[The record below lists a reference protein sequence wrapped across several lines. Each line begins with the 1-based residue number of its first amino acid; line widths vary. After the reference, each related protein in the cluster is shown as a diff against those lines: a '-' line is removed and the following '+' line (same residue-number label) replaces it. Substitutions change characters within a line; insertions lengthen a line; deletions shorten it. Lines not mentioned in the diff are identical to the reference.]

1 MPGNNE
7 NPTTKFKV
15 DISELKAGIQE
26 SNRLIK
32 LANSEF
38 KAAASGMD
46 NWADSTEGLEAK
58 IKQLTT
64 VQAEEEKKLAN
75 LQEQYRK
82 TAEAEGEN
90 SKGAQELAIKINNQQ
105 AAVNKVSSELSGY
118 SDRLELVKRA
128 QANAERS
135 GNSLEDEL
143 RALEDAVDDAGNA
156 AEDSG
161 DGFTI
166 LKGTL
171 ADLASSAIQGAISA
185 IGNLVGSLM
194 ELPEATKEFRTV
206 FGAVMQSAEDS
217 AIGTDGA
224 KKAFEEF
231 YKVANDEGQAAEAT
245 SHLSGLVSS
254 QEELQGA
261 LDGVIGAWV
270 EFGDSIAIEGLSE
283 AANETAKTGKVTGQF
298 ADALNWAN
306 ASASEYEAAL
316 SGNKNALAA
325 FKSATADGMTA
336 EDAFNEALA
345 ACSTEQERQ
354 QLVIATL
361 NGLYG
366 ENAKA
371 YAESNSSILDANA
384 ANLAL
389 IQSQSEMATAMEPLT
404 AAWTNFKAQA
414 LDALTPVITAIA
426 DKLKEVITY
435 FQENETAATI
445 LKATLIGLATALGIV
460 ATAFLISNII
470 SAVQKAMALLNLT
483 MLANPFVLVAALI
496 AGLVAAFIY
505 LWNTSEEFRNFFINL
520 WDNIKTAAGNG
531 IDAVVT
537 FFSELPGRIK
547 EWLDTAITK
556 AAEFATNLK
565 NKAVDAGSNFL
576 DSIINFITQL
586 PGKIWS
592 LFLKAV
598 QKVVDLRTQ
607 LITKGK
613 EAAKGLWDSIVNKI
627 KELPGEIKSIGGDIV
642 EGLWNGIND
651 KVEWITDKVKSFG
664 DAVMNA
670 LKDFFGIESPSKV
683 MRDEVGK
690 FLAQGIGVG
699 FDKEMPATIRNMKS
713 SLAGVVSV
721 PKASLQAEGVAG
733 GGTTYNFY
741 QTNNS
746 PKALSRLE
754 IYRQTRNQF
763 RQLQEV

>member
-105 AAVNKVSSELSGY
+105 AAVNKVSSELSVY

-206 FGAVMQSAEDS
+206 FGAAMQSAEDS

-414 LDALTPVITAIA
+414 LEAITPLIAAISE
-426 DKLKEVITY
+426 KLQDVVTY

-470 SAVQKAMALLNLT
+470 SAVQKAMSLLNLT
-483 MLANPFVLVAALI
+483 MLANPFVLVVALI

-565 NKAVDAGSNFL
+565 NKAVEAGSNFL

-592 LFLKAV
+592 LFLQAV
-598 QKVVDLRTQ
+598 QKVVDLKTQ

-713 SLAGVVSV
+713 SLAGAVSV

>member
-105 AAVNKVSSELSGY
+105 AAVNKVSSELSVY

-206 FGAVMQSAEDS
+206 FGAAMQSAEDS

-254 QEELQGA
+254 QKELQGA

-592 LFLKAV
+592 LFLQAV
-598 QKVVDLRTQ
+598 QKVVDLKTQ

-699 FDKEMPATIRNMKS
+699 FEKEMPATIRNMKS
-713 SLAGVVSV
+713 SLAGAVSV

>member
-206 FGAVMQSAEDS
+206 FGAAMQSAEDS

-354 QLVIATL
+354 QLVISTL

-414 LDALTPVITAIA
+414 LDALTPVITAIT

-483 MLANPFVLVAALI
+483 MLANPFVLVVALI

-531 IDAVVT
+531 IDAIVT

-598 QKVVDLRTQ
+598 QKVVDLKTQ

-613 EAAKGLWDSIVNKI
+613 EAAKGLLDSIVNKI

-699 FDKEMPATIRNMKS
+699 FEKEMPATIRNMKS
-713 SLAGVVSV
+713 SLAGAVSV

>member
-46 NWADSTEGLEAK
+46 DWANSTDGLEAK

-118 SDRLELVKRA
+118 EDRLDLVKRA

-143 RALEDAVDDAGNA
+143 RALEDAANDAGDAADDAADG
-156 AEDSG
+156 
-161 DGFTI
+161 GFTI

-185 IGNLVGSLM
+185 VGDLVGALM
-194 ELPEATKEFRTV
+194 GLPEATKEFRTV
-206 FGAVMQSAEDS
+206 YGAAMQSAEDS
-217 AIGTDGA
+217 AVGAEGA

-231 YKVANDEGQAAEAT
+231 YKVAADEGQAAEAT

-270 EFGDSIAIEGLSE
+270 EYGDSIAIEGLAE
-283 AANETAKTGKVTGQF
+283 AANETAKTGQLTGQM
-298 ADALNWAN
+298 ADAINWAGE
-306 ASASEYEAAL
+306 SEDEFQAAL
-316 SGNKNALAA
+316 DK
-325 FKSATADGMTA
+325 
-336 EDAFNEALA
+336 
-345 ACSTEQERQ
+345 CSTEQERQ
-354 QLVIATL
+354 QLVVDTL
-361 NGLYG
+361 NRLYG
-366 ENAKA
+366 DNAKA

-414 LDALTPVITAIA
+414 LELITPLITALA
-426 DKLKEVITY
+426 GKLQEFVTY
-435 FQENETAATI
+435 LQSGTTGANA
-445 LKATLIGLATALGIV
+445 LKAVLIGLATALGIV
-460 ATAFLISNII
+460 AAAFAISNII

-483 MLANPFVLVAALI
+483 MLANPYVLIAAAV

-505 LWNTSEEFRNFFINL
+505 LWNTSDGFRQFFIDL
-520 WDNIKTAAGNG
+520 WETIKSAAGNA
-531 IDAVVT
+531 IDAIVT
-537 FFSELPGRIK
+537 YFSELPGRVG
-547 EWLDTAITK
+547 EWWNKTTAK
-556 AAEFATNLK
+556 AGEFATNLK
-565 NKAVDAGSNFL
+565 NKAVEAGSNFL
-576 DSIINFITQL
+576 SSIIDFVTQL

-592 LFLKAV
+592 LFLQAV
-598 QKVVDLRTQ
+598 QKVVDLKAQ
-607 LITKGK
+607 LTAKGK
-613 EAAKGLWDSIVNKI
+613 EAAQGLWDAIVNKI
-627 KELPGEIKSIGGDIV
+627 KELPETIRGIGSDIV
-642 EGLWNGIND
+642 KGLWNGIND
-651 KVEWITDKVKSFG
+651 MASWISGKIQGFG
-664 DAVMNA
+664 DSV
-670 LKDFFGIESPSKV
+670 LGGIKDFFGIESPSKV
-683 MRDEVGK
+683 MRDQVGK
-690 FLAQGIGVG
+690 FLAEGIGVG
-699 FDKEMPATIRNMKS
+699 FDKEMPATIKSMKT
-713 SLAGVVSV
+713 SLADAVSLPQTSLEAAGVTGS
-721 PKASLQAEGVAG
+721 
-733 GGTTYNFY
+733 GTTYNFY

-746 PKALSRLE
+746 PKALSRID

>member
-156 AEDSG
+156 AEDSR

-206 FGAVMQSAEDS
+206 FGAAMQSAEDS

-435 FQENETAATI
+435 FQGNETAATI

-520 WDNIKTAAGNG
+520 WDNIKTAVGNG

-598 QKVVDLRTQ
+598 QKVVDLKTQ

-613 EAAKGLWDSIVNKI
+613 EAAKGLLDSIVNKI

>member
-46 NWADSTEGLEAK
+46 NWANSTDGLEAK

-105 AAVNKVSSELSGY
+105 AAVNKVSNELSGY
-118 SDRLELVKRA
+118 EDRLELVKRA

-143 RALEDAVDDAGNA
+143 RALEDAADDAGKA

-166 LKGTL
+166 MKGTL
-171 ADLASSAIQGAISA
+171 ADLASSAIQSAISA

-206 FGAVMQSAEDS
+206 FGAAMQSAEDS
-217 AIGTDGA
+217 AIGAEGA
-224 KKAFEEF
+224 KKSFEEF
-231 YKVANDEGQAAEAT
+231 YKVAADEGQAAEAT
-245 SHLSGLVSS
+245 SHISGLVSS

-270 EFGDSIAIEGLSE
+270 EFGDSIAVEGLAE
-283 AANETAKTGKVTGQF
+283 AADETAKTGKVTGQF

-316 SGNKNALAA
+316 SGNENALAA
-325 FKSATADGMTA
+325 FKSATAEGMTA

-354 QLVIATL
+354 QLVVATL

-366 ENAKA
+366 ENAKQ

-384 ANLAL
+384 ANLKL
-389 IQSQSEMATAMEPLT
+389 LETQSNMATAMEPLT

-414 LDALTPVITAIA
+414 LDLITPLVEKLAGKVQEFFTYIQSGTPGAEALKGV
-426 DKLKEVITY
+426 
-435 FQENETAATI
+435 
-445 LKATLIGLATALGIV
+445 LIGLATALGIV
-460 ATAFLISNII
+460 AAAFAISNII
-470 SAVQKAMALLNLT
+470 SAVQKAMALLNIT
-483 MLANPFVLVAALI
+483 MLANPFVLIAAAI

-505 LWNTSEEFRNFFINL
+505 LWNTSEGFRNFFINL
-520 WDNIKTAAGNG
+520 WESIKSAAGNA
-531 IDAVVT
+531 IDAIVG
-537 FFSELPGRIK
+537 FFSELPDRISK
-547 EWLDTAITK
+547 WWNKTITK
-556 AAEFATNLK
+556 AGEFATNLK
-565 NKAVDAGSNFL
+565 NKAVEAGSNFL
-576 DSIINFITQL
+576 SSIVNFITQL
-586 PGKIWS
+586 PGKLWS
-592 LFLKAV
+592 LFLQAV
-598 QKVVDLRTQ
+598 QKVVDLKAQ
-607 LITKGK
+607 LTAKGR
-613 EAAKGLWDSIVNKI
+613 EAAQGLWDAIVNKI
-627 KELPGEIKSIGGDIV
+627 KELPEKIRGIGSDIV
-642 EGLWNGIND
+642 KGLWNGIND
-651 KVEWITDKVKSFG
+651 MASWIAGKIQGFG
-664 DAVMNA
+664 ESV
-670 LKDFFGIESPSKV
+670 LGGIKDFFGIESPSKV
-683 MRDEVGK
+683 MRDQVGK
-690 FLAQGIGVG
+690 YLAEGIGVG
-699 FDKEMPATIRNMKS
+699 FDKEMPATIKDMKT
-713 SLAGVVSV
+713 SLAGAVSL
-721 PKASLQAEGVAG
+721 PKTGLQAAGVAG
-733 GGTTYNFY
+733 GGTTYNF
-741 QTNNS
+741 
-746 PKALSRLE
+746 
-754 IYRQTRNQF
+754 
-763 RQLQEV
+763 

>member
-206 FGAVMQSAEDS
+206 FGAAMQSAEDS

-414 LDALTPVITAIA
+414 LEAITPLIAAISE
-426 DKLKEVITY
+426 KLQDVVTY

-470 SAVQKAMALLNLT
+470 SAVQKAMSLLNLT

-565 NKAVDAGSNFL
+565 NKAVEAGSNFL

-592 LFLKAV
+592 LFLQAV
-598 QKVVDLRTQ
+598 QKVVDLKTQ

-613 EAAKGLWDSIVNKI
+613 EAAQGLWDSIVNKI

-642 EGLWNGIND
+642 EGIWNGIND

-713 SLAGVVSV
+713 SLAGAVSV

>member
-206 FGAVMQSAEDS
+206 FGAAMQSAEDS

-556 AAEFATNLK
+556 AAEFVTNLK

-592 LFLKAV
+592 LFLQAV
-598 QKVVDLRTQ
+598 QKVVDLKTQ

-713 SLAGVVSV
+713 SLAGAVSV

>member
-185 IGNLVGSLM
+185 IENLVGSLM

-206 FGAVMQSAEDS
+206 FGAAMQSAEDS

-254 QEELQGA
+254 QKELQGA

-389 IQSQSEMATAMEPLT
+389 IQSQSEMATTMEPLT

-598 QKVVDLRTQ
+598 RKVVDLKTQ

-642 EGLWNGIND
+642 EGIWNGIND